1 VVLETLRDRLAGG
14 QPENLGAE
22 LPREIAIHLEGGGGE
37 EPLAL
42 HDFFVRVSDG
52 IGVDL
57 PEGIH
62 QARAVISVVTDAVS
76 EGQIANVRQQLPE
89 EYAPLFDAG
98 SEGEM
103 DL

>member
-1 VVLETLRDRLAGG
+1 
-14 QPENLGAE
+14 
-22 LPREIAIHLEGGGGE
+22 
-37 EPLAL
+37 
-42 HDFFVRVSDG
+42 
-52 IGVDL
+52 
-57 PEGIH
+57 
-62 QARAVISVVTDAVS
+62 VISVVTDAVS